1 MILSLRCTRLLV
13 CLIALAFT
21 ACDSSERSEN
31 SSGPDMPEAV
41 QGRGTAATTS
51 DGKVDMSSHT
61 TTIHKMTAELVR
73 LMDDVSQKNI
83 MSPPLKVS
91 DVRNAF
97 MERLDWIDEM
107 SPEDVA
113 KLRQATADLEALI
126 DEIRAHE
133 NAGGDAALEAC
144 LKKIEDWNRSIK
156 EGLPE

>member
-1 MILSLRCTRLLV
+1 MILSLRCTRIL

-21 ACDSSERSEN
+21 ACESSERSVN

-41 QGRGTAATTS
+41 QRQGTAATTS
-51 DGKVDMSSHT
+51 NGKVDMSAHAA
-61 TTIHKMTAELVR
+61 TIHQMTAELVR

-97 MERLDWIDEM
+97 MERLDWVDEM
-107 SPEDVA
+107 SPEGVA
-113 KLRQATADLEALI
+113 KLRQATADLAALTA
-126 DEIRAHE
+126 EIRSHE
-133 NAGGDAALEAC
+133 NAAGDAALEAR

-156 EGLPE
+156 EGLPK